1 MVVKQDYERDAFKN
15 IQRRVRKVASKQK
28 TMLAD
33 DRRRF
38 FRIEDEIN
46 LYYKRVDEELLKV
59 NNHGSEDILGHCS
72 LSAALDMLSQEA
84 QLTLRRLE
92 RNEPDVADYLKVL
105 ENKID
110 LIARAV
116 LMQGMDLSEQKTRNV
131 NMSASGIAF
140 ECEEAMQ
147 AGECLEIK
155 MLLASSMTVIA
166 TYGKVI
172 HCKHKA
178 DDDSEYPFLV
188 GVDYYNMKDQDKELL
203 IKHVVKR
210 QMQQIREFKEEE

>member
-1 MVVKQDYERDAFKN
+1 MRA
-15 IQRRVRKVASKQK
+15 KQK
-28 TMLAD
+28 TMLAE

-46 LYYKRVDEELLKV
+46 LYYKRVDDKLL
-59 NNHGSEDILGHCS
+59 NESNSSSEDVLGNCS
-72 LSAALDMLSQEA
+72 LSAALDMMSQES

-92 RNEPDVADYLKVL
+92 RNDPDVADYFKIL

-116 LMQGMDLSEQKTRNV
+116 LMQGMDLSDQKTRNV

-140 ECEEAMQ
+140 DCEESMQ
-147 AGECLEIK
+147 AGECIEIK
-155 MLLASSMTVIA
+155 MLLASSMTVIV

-172 HCKHKA
+172 HCKKNA
-178 DDDSEYPFLV
+178 DNESDFSFIV
-188 GVDYYNMKDQDKELL
+188 GVDYYNMKEQDREML

-210 QMQQIREFKEEE
+210 QMQQIREHKGAD